1 MPDWAIW
8 VIVAAVLAG
17 GEMLTVSLFLGPVA
31 LAAGATAIVAA
42 VGAGTIVQ
50 LVVFVIASLGTLA
63 LVRPIAR
70 RHLRMPAHLRTGT
83 AALIG
88 AGAVVT
94 ERIDGT
100 GGQVK
105 LAGEIWSARAYDDGR
120 VFEPGTRVSV
130 LQIEGATA
138 LVSD

>member
-70 RHLRMPAHLRTGT
+70 RHLRMPANLRTGT

>member
-31 LAAGATAIVAA
+31 LAAGVTAIVAA
-42 VGAGTIVQ
+42 AGGGTIAQ
-50 LVVFVIASLGTLA
+50 LLVFVIASLATLA
-63 LVRPIAR
+63 LVRPIAQ
-70 RHLRMPAHLRTGT
+70 RHLRTPAHVRTGT

-94 ERIDGT
+94 ERIDAT
-100 GGQVK
+100 GGRVR

>member
-1 MPDWAIW
+1 MPEWAIW
-8 VIVAAVLAG
+8 LIVAAVLAG

-31 LAAGATAIVAA
+31 LAAGATAVVAA
-42 VGAGTIVQ
+42 AGTGVIVQ
-50 LVVFVIASLGTLA
+50 LIVFVAASLGSLA
-63 LVRPIAR
+63 LIRPVAQ

-88 AGAVVT
+88 TSAVVT
-94 ERIDGT
+94 QQVDAS